1 MKLLRHII
9 GVILGIVVFVF
20 VYGLTTLIIQFIG
33 SIPII
38 GSILYYPSDAAWA
51 LIAIPAP
58 TAIFAAAY
66 VSEMIAKTAKPIS
79 VIAAIFWILNII
91 SLFVFDTF
99 TWRELLAS
107 IFAVGAAC
115 ICFGGMDDSP
125 GKAKNSKYM
134 VVDKETGEVV
144 DEEYTPKS

>member
-20 VYGLTTLIIQFIG
+20 VYGLTTLIIRFIG

-38 GSILYYPSDAAWA
+38 GAILYYPSDAAWA

-58 TAIFAAAY
+58 TAIFIAAW

-79 VIAAIFWILNII
+79 IIAAIFWILNII

-115 ICFGGMDDSP
+115 ICFGGMDDST

-144 DEEYTPKS
+144 DEEYTSKS

>member
-1 MKLLRHII
+1 MKLFRHII

-20 VYGLTTLIIQFIG
+20 VYGLTTLIIRFIG

-51 LIAIPAP
+51 LIVIPAP

-66 VSEMIAKTAKPIS
+66 VSEMIAKTKKPIS

-99 TWRELLAS
+99 TWRELLTS

-115 ICFGGMDDSP
+115 ISFGGMDDSS

-134 VVDKETGEVV
+134 AVDKKTGEVV

>member
-20 VYGLTTLIIQFIG
+20 VYGLTTLIIRFIG

-58 TAIFAAAY
+58 TAIFIAAW

-115 ICFGGMDDSP
+115 ICFGGMDDST

>member
-20 VYGLTTLIIQFIG
+20 VYGLTTLIIRFIG
-33 SIPII
+33 NIPII
-38 GSILYYPSDAAWA
+38 GSILYYPSNAAWA
-51 LIAIPAP
+51 LIVIPAP
-58 TAIFAAAY
+58 TAIFAAAW
-66 VSEMIAKTAKPIS
+66 VSEMIAKTVKPIS

-91 SLFVFDTF
+91 SLFVFDSF
-99 TWRELLAS
+99 TWRELLTS

-115 ICFGGMDDSP
+115 VCFGAMDNRP
-125 GKAKNSKYM
+125 KKEKNPQYM
-134 VVDKETGEVV
+134 VVDKETGEVI

>member
-1 MKLLRHII
+1 MKLFRHII

-20 VYGLTTLIIQFIG
+20 VYGLTTLIIRFIG

-58 TAIFAAAY
+58 TAIFIAAW

-115 ICFGGMDDSP
+115 ICFGGMDDP
-125 GKAKNSKYM
+125 PEKAKNSKYM
-134 VVDKETGEVV
+134 GVDKETGEVV
-144 DEEYTPKS
+144 GEEYTPKS

>member
-91 SLFVFDTF
+91 SLFVLDTF

-115 ICFGGMDDSP
+115 ICFDGMDDSP
-125 GKAKNSKYM
+125 EKAKNSKYM

>member
-115 ICFGGMDDSP
+115 ICFGGMDDP
-125 GKAKNSKYM
+125 PEKAKNSKYM